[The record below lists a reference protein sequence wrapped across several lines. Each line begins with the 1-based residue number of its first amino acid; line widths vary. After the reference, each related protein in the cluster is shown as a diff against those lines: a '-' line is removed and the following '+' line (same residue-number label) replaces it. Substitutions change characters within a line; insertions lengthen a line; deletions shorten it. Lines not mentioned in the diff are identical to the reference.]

1 MLLKRKNNASWRL
14 LAVIVILLMLSLRLA
29 AWLSAEYS
37 NKQVTLSRFN
47 VTSSQEAEQFKTL
60 IEFYADTLYSG
71 RAFSLVDGNWQNQS
85 SWSTFMASQ
94 QIFHRYPGI
103 SSVDYVSLRSQSGNN
118 SSISVILQ
126 YPSVIKSPSL
136 GNLFAK
142 NSNSLP
148 FLRTAASSG
157 QITSMVLPAA
167 EPNSQSVLLLAMPAY
182 NSDSKLT
189 SSTLRQKAAI
199 GFYMSEVS
207 LNSLLISTFHNSDNP
222 YPLNV
227 RITDGNRTVFSDG
240 PRIPANN
247 LIRTVTTTVGNEQWL
262 IRFRAPANYRLSTVE
277 DTTPW
282 LILVSIIP
290 YFILIMTVFFVVF
303 KYYLPIKDQ
312 LDLNHKNNKKTYK
325 N

>member
-1 MLLKRKNNASWRL
+1 M
-14 LAVIVILLMLSLRLA
+14 
-29 AWLSAEYS
+29 
-37 NKQVTLSRFN
+37 
-47 VTSSQEAEQFKTL
+47 
-60 IEFYADTLYSG
+60 
-71 RAFSLVDGNWQNQS
+71 
-85 SWSTFMASQ
+85 
-94 QIFHRYPGI
+94 
-103 SSVDYVSLRSQSGNN
+103 
-118 SSISVILQ
+118 
-126 YPSVIKSPSL
+126 
-136 GNLFAK
+136 
-142 NSNSLP
+142 
-148 FLRTAASSG
+148 
-157 QITSMVLPAA
+157 
-167 EPNSQSVLLLAMPAY
+167 
-182 NSDSKLT
+182 
-189 SSTLRQKAAI
+189 
-199 GFYMSEVS
+199 
-207 LNSLLISTFHNSDNP
+207 NSLLISTFHNSDNP